1 MKYWNSW
8 RPARKKGQECIDTGT
23 TADRA
28 KRNDG
33 GNGMKV
39 LHIGKQ
45 GNMETYSAKDS
56 FLYELETVDMPKGL
70 PVREYLDKAGDADF
84 IVADAIAAVPGDLIR
99 GMKNLKLIHSEGV
112 AFNSFDI
119 ETAREQKVY
128 VCNSRG
134 MNASAVA
141 EQTILL
147 MSGMLKNIIEN
158 DQAVRRGEQIQVK
171 EGYMKRGDLKELS
184 DCKIGLV
191 GFGDIAK
198 KVARL
203 LLAYGVSTIYYYKR
217 NVLSP
222 GEEKEYHVQ
231 YLPLEEL
238 LKNSDIVSLHLPV
251 NSSTEG
257 MADAR
262 FFSLMKAGS
271 FFVNTSRGE
280 LVDDEAL
287 IDGLKTGRVSMAG
300 LDTLDHEPV
309 QKDHPLLDLPE
320 DLAGRL
326 IFSPHIGGI
335 TASSFRRS
343 YAMIWEDIRDA
354 AEGRRPARVVN
365 PWEE

>member
-1 MKYWNSW
+1 
-8 RPARKKGQECIDTGT
+8 
-23 TADRA
+23 
-28 KRNDG
+28 
-33 GNGMKV
+33 MKV
-39 LHIGKQ
+39 LHIGRQ

-70 PVREYLDKAGDADF
+70 SAQDYLEKAGDADF

-119 ETAREQKVY
+119 EEAREQKVY
-128 VCNSRG
+128 VCNSQG

-141 EQTILL
+141 EQTVLL
-147 MSGMLKNIIEN
+147 MSGMLKDIIRN
-158 DQAVRRGEQIQVK
+158 DRAVRCGEQIQVK
-171 EGYMKRGDLKELS
+171 EGYMKRGDLRELA
-184 DCKIGLV
+184 DCRIGLV
-191 GFGDIAK
+191 GFGDIARQ
-198 KVARL
+198 VARL
-203 LLAYGVSTIYYYKR
+203 LCAYGTDTIYYYKR

-222 GEEKEYHVQ
+222 AEEEEYHVQ

-251 NSSTEG
+251 NSSTRG

-262 FFSLMKAGS
+262 FFSLMKEGS
-271 FFVNTSRGE
+271 LFVNTSRGE
-280 LVDDEAL
+280 LVDDSAL
-287 IDGLKTGRVSMAG
+287 IDALKTGKVSMAG
-300 LDTLDHEPV
+300 LDTLDNEPV
-309 QKDHPLLDLPE
+309 QKDHPLLNLPD

-343 YAMIWEDIRDA
+343 YAMVWEDIRA
-354 AEGRRPARVVN
+354 VAEGRRPKRIVN
-365 PWEE
+365 SWEE

>member
-1 MKYWNSW
+1 MRRMIVNA
-8 RPARKKGQECIDTGT
+8 PD
-23 TADRA
+23 
-28 KRNDG
+28 NG
-33 GNGMKV
+33 GYRMKV

-45 GNMETYSAKDS
+45 GNMETYSEKDS

-70 PVREYLDKAGDADF
+70 PVQDYLEKAGDADF

-119 ETAREQKVY
+119 EAAREEKVY

-158 DQAVRRGEQIQVK
+158 DLAVRSGEQIQVK
-171 EGYMKRGDLKELS
+171 EGYMKRGDLRELS
-184 DCKIGLV
+184 DCKIGLI

-203 LLAYGVSTIYYYKR
+203 LCAFGVSTIYYYKR

-222 GEEKEYHVQ
+222 EEEKEYRVQ

-238 LKNSDIVSLHLPV
+238 LENSDIVSLHLPV
-251 NSSTEG
+251 NPSTKG
-257 MADAR
+257 MADAG
-262 FFSLMKAGS
+262 FFSFMKEGS
-271 FFVNTSRGE
+271 YFVNTSRGE

-287 IDGLKTGRVSMAG
+287 IDALKTGKVAMAG
-300 LDTLDHEPV
+300 LDTLDNEPV
-309 QKDHPLLDLPE
+309 QKDHPLLNLPDE
-320 DLAGRL
+320 LAGRL

-343 YAMIWEDIRDA
+343 YAMVWEDIRAA
-354 AEGRRPARVVN
+354 AEGRRPKRVVN